1 MLKLVNGDGL
11 VREFCVRIFDLDLI
25 TTNNIKGR

>member
-1 MLKLVNGDGL
+1 MLVNGVGL